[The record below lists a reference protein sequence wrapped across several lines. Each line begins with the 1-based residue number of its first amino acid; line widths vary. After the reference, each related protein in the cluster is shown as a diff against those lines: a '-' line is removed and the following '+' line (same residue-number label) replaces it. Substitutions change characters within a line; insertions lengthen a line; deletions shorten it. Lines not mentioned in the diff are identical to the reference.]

1 MSSHPESHFPADY
14 RGARRAFIAAC
25 EARGVDVVARVNPN
39 AKGPDGAPLFLDVA
53 AMGPRDAKKALVLVS
68 GTHGVEGYFGS
79 GVQTGLMR
87 EGIAPPPGARLVMIH
102 ALNPFGFAW
111 NRRVNEDNIDI
122 NRNFVDHA
130 HPPANPGYDELAGA
144 FALKDISEAAMARA
158 DAVLAAFAERHGPA
172 AYQQAVSG
180 GQYNHPDGLFYGGRA
195 ESWSARALRAI
206 RTEDLSRVE
215 KVIAVD
221 FHTGLGESGTAQ
233 MITDAAPHTVHYARA
248 RAIWG
253 EATVSGSGGQ
263 SLSAPLTGTLDVG
276 LEQMLAPAELTFA
289 ALEVG
294 TMPLAGMLRALR
306 IANWQDRFAPDRS
319 RAEEVSRLMRDAF
332 YVDTPVWK
340 RHVWNHAVRH
350 VGAALA
356 ALGGAM
362 RAEPGGQDCPGW
374 EAGL

>member
-1 MSSHPESHFPADY
+1 MAMPPDPESHFPEDYFPADY

-25 EARGVDVVARVNPN
+25 EARGVDVIARVNPN
-39 AKGPDGAPLFLDVA
+39 ARGPDGGLLFLDVA

-87 EGIAPPPGARLVMIH
+87 EGVAPPAGTRLVMIH

-111 NRRVNEDNIDI
+111 NRRVNEDNVDI
-122 NRNFVDHA
+122 NRNFIDHDLA
-130 HPPANPGYDELAGA
+130 RTAGPPANPGYDELAGA
-144 FALKDISEAAMARA
+144 FALTDISEEGMARA
-158 DAVLAAFAERHGPA
+158 DEVLAAYAESHGAA

-180 GQYNHPDGLFYGGRA
+180 GQYRHPDGLFYGGRA

-206 RTEDLSRVE
+206 RVEDLSKAE
-215 KVIAVD
+215 QVIAID
-221 FHTGLGESGTAQ
+221 FHTGLGESGAAE
-233 MITDAAPHTVHYARA
+233 MIVDAAPGSAHFARA

-253 EATVSGSGGQ
+253 EATVSGSAGQ

-276 LEQMLAPAELTFA
+276 LENMLAPAELTFA

-306 IANWQDRFAPDRS
+306 IANWQDRFAPDAS

-340 RHVWNHAVRH
+340 RRVWAHAVRH
-350 VGAALA
+350 VNAALA
-356 ALGGAM
+356 ALG
-362 RAEPGGQDCPGW
+362 
-374 EAGL
+374 